1 MNVDKYT
8 DQYFLLPKYK
18 VDLQNNKIFASIVTL
33 QFISIVLYDENTK
46 FCRTKIRIASFF

>member
-18 VDLQNNKIFASIVTL
+18 VDLQNNKIFA
-33 QFISIVLYDENTK
+33 
-46 FCRTKIRIASFF
+46 FCFKTQSFVELK

>member
-18 VDLQNNKIFASIVTL
+18 VDLQNNKIFALTVNSTI
-33 QFISIVLYDENTK
+33 QFQRSFK
-46 FCRTKIRIASFF
+46 FLS